1 MSRADIHQFGWP
13 NPGLIM
19 HISRVN
25 CPQSRGTAR
34 TGTSLTPP
42 WTTSQKPDRNG
53 NDGGNASVSCV
64 RWALWRTSW
73 TRFFCVGQDILIGLV
88 LCESHEMHASL
99 DLRYHHSVG
108 HFVIWY
114 ALFHSTA
121 SRVYLPCTTHS
132 HVFLFCTSF
141 HSKWR
146 LWKGCLLPRTR
157 KPLLYHSTLFHF
169 IYVFVK
175 KKMFAGCL
183 CDQKRILLVW
193 RKRSCP
199 WTGSER

>member
-1 MSRADIHQFGWP
+1 M
-13 NPGLIM
+13 
-19 HISRVN
+19 
-25 CPQSRGTAR
+25 
-34 TGTSLTPP
+34 
-42 WTTSQKPDRNG
+42 
-53 NDGGNASVSCV
+53 
-64 RWALWRTSW
+64 
-73 TRFFCVGQDILIGLV
+73 

-146 LWKGCLLPRTR
+146 CWKGYLLPRPS

-169 IYVFVK
+169 IYVFVTK
-175 KKMFAGCL
+175 KVFAGCL
-183 CDQKRILLVW
+183 CVQQIIPLVW
-193 RKRSCP
+193 RKIYQSGTRSELFANCKAP
-199 WTGSER
+199 AVFAMWLIWWHSNSTLIINPDTYHTQLDCQISTAQN